1 MSQSVVVGSDQ
12 IESIN
17 NTNGIC
23 AICVTCAGTP
33 KMHAEVALNHRKED
47 CERTSTG
54 VGSVV
59 MTVMLG
65 SGSRRG
71 S

>member
-1 MSQSVVVGSDQ
+1 MLG
-12 IESIN
+12 
-17 NTNGIC
+17 
-23 AICVTCAGTP
+23 APGTP
-33 KMHAEVALNHRKED
+33 KMHAKVALGHRKED

-65 SGSRRG
+65 NGSRRG